1 MVDRGWIEVANPVV
15 TFQLFFFENIT
26 DAKAVLRSPD
36 KPRTG
41 FCLGQL
47 KNNSIA
53 IRTILKLNPDYA
65 LELRNEA
72 VSFDKI

>member
-26 DAKAVLRSPD
+26 HAKAVLRSPD

-53 IRTILKLNPDYA
+53 IRTILKLKWYKA
-65 LELRNEA
+65 
-72 VSFDKI
+72 KIDCNFTKNCD